1 MIVQAVQQAVRQADA
16 VVILHGTD
24 TLEVTG
30 EALHRTLADPA
41 VAVVLTGAM
50 RPYEFRNTD
59 AAQNVTEAL
68 LACRHRPDLEL
79 LIESARMA
87 ESIVGHQLPGKLMRG
102 GTLAHVRAQ
111 ARKV

>member
-1 MIVQAVQQAVRQADA
+1 MAEEMGI
-16 VVILHGTD
+16 T
-24 TLEVTG
+24 TG
-30 EALHRTLADPA
+30 L
-41 VAVVLTGAM
+41 
-50 RPYEFRNTD
+50 
-59 AAQNVTEAL
+59 
-68 LACRHRPDLEL
+68 DLEL